1 MRKKTA
7 NFKRIIAI
15 VLATLLAVSSISLQ
29 VSAVEAGAPLT
40 PHLSETHE
48 ITITEEQLEA
58 LDAIREFNSEEG
70 LVGFE
75 GDYAL
80 PDDDSQVSVFVFFG
94 SNPAATQ
101 VFEAAMEGFY
111 LPLEEAQEVVED
123 EHDIFRREL
132 DALFGGGPLARF
144 SNEEP
149 EYHISM
155 EFRHAFNG
163 VALNISANKLKEV
176 AEIGV
181 VRAIMPDYSI
191 NPLEGLYVEE
201 EFCDELIELIGEMAA
216 NRAQSNNPDP
226 WGMSQGRARMNANQ
240 LHEEGIR
247 GEGIIVAVI
256 DGGIDWMHPA
266 FAGAFPPA
274 SVINQAR
281 IDRFGPN
288 GTAGHHPELAL
299 PLWDG
304 TVTPHNPEGHN
315 ELYNINRYTDGPN
328 VGLPRAGAPEY
339 VFLGRDTMRLW
350 PGGGGDDLRGNPIQ
364 QGWTLTD
371 GQWGYTY
378 PQTLPPGM
386 PGNNPFEC
394 SPLYFFRTNELGQS
408 INMRTYLGLVGSLQN
423 SVPGWSS
430 HGTHVAGTILGRPY
444 PALDSPDFDPGRAI
458 MGVAPGATLVHYRS
472 LTGGFIYA
480 SVWIGAQEWAFK
492 DGANVVNMSYGW
504 QEASVMSLHHHG
516 INQMMLADPT
526 IIFVASAGNSGTAF
540 YTGGNPGGST
550 MGITVSALAEPA
562 PAITITSND
571 FTGTAILPF
580 AHVRNAARINVTDTP
595 QRVIPMPLTAG
606 SPAGHASLEGLPVG
620 AGTVADFEALTSR
633 FTPEVL
639 RGAYV
644 IVRRG
649 ETFDSISARANALGI
664 AGVISING
672 DGQPLAGF
680 TTASGANDVHRTPV
694 MFMLYEQGAQ
704 WARALGGHPIPRRG
718 VFNITGRGFNPLNTS
733 QDQPIVQGFSSRG
746 PRETSFEITPDIGS
760 QGVNVFSAVSRWQ
773 AAAGGMNP
781 TVANGQTTWYNR
793 PWCWGYG
800 NMSGTSMSGPHL
812 AGAVA
817 LIQHYSVENAG
828 GMWAN
833 YEVKTRIMNTANCLD
848 YAGSNYSP
856 FDGARNVDVVAAT
869 RTNTVVFVEYEGR
882 VPTVLYTDFDS
893 PEQVLLDTRSGGLS
907 FGGFNRSVNDDNPRN
922 IGDGAA
928 SYTMTATVYN
938 NSDRIITYRISHR
951 FVTGRAARPAGSPT
965 ASLDGGALVYRPQI
979 AVLPG
984 GRVPITFTLH
994 IPAGEALGFYEGFV
1008 TITGG
1013 NEDIVLPFGA
1023 VVHDRQPSF
1032 TFEGLYRPV
1041 VTTNKVGE
1049 GAHHL
1054 TSNELI
1060 MHFTQSW
1067 GFYADF
1073 YLIDREGIHQHPDFE
1088 GDNWFSGGVHIHGFP
1103 NLKFADYILG
1113 STMGTGY
1120 HYAGRFGRHFPQT
1133 RGLVDDVM
1141 RGVIFDGYFM
1151 PGIHEDPIAGRGEP
1165 LWLGD
1170 WLEDLGEEHSGEFY
1184 IGITVFRKSPTR
1196 AGHWL
1201 FEQSLLVPFYV
1212 DNELPEFETLE
1223 VNEREVN
1230 TEADNLR
1237 VQVFDDEVVLSGN
1250 VTDEWLL
1257 NAIDEEITFDVWTN
1271 ARGELSLPENLA
1283 LWALV
1288 GENTATNRPIRVD
1301 IDEDG
1306 DFTLTWPTL
1315 IEEGET
1321 PLTLWLVDGY
1331 APVPVVNQ
1339 VPLGVGNPNN
1349 FGNPNANVANF
1360 WNQPAV
1366 ARTLT
1371 TQTHFDGEG
1380 LVEVPAT
1387 LQPYLRSDVL
1397 FGRANSNNPVVFNMA
1412 AGEFNRFGWGGLN
1425 VNEVNATLVYGMNDV
1440 YVFAEVKEWGQSVT
1454 AVIVDMGELVTQAE
1468 VDDMDLE
1475 VSAFKTTRRI
1485 VNANN
1490 PLVVFDDDKVV
1501 TAIYVSNVRERL
1513 APGERPASGNYIVV
1527 ELQYG
1532 FDNTRAQVNGSATF
1546 CYNWTAPA
1554 RPPYSGPNPYGGQAF
1569 RLNMEYTVTIDGIM
1583 HIVTID
1589 GGTNNPAGMIQPI
1602 VDDFDLVANP
1612 VDGFT
1617 NQNYRMWTPP
1627 AHRGVENPATP
1638 MPLVVFHHGMGENYS
1653 MLANGNDN
1661 EGVQLIAQ
1669 EAATSWITEAP
1680 EYAYVLLPQRAGMGA
1695 GATAPGYSR
1704 AGLSAF
1710 INHLIDEGRVDADR
1724 VYISGLSAG
1733 GGEVLTHLYEFP
1745 DMFAAA
1751 IPICPLG
1758 GNSVA
1763 NMARLPSIMHIPIW
1777 YVHSATD
1784 SVIAPITAIA
1794 PHARLLELGA
1804 VDARISN
1811 FPAVHIPGSRAGFAP
1826 RGYTDSWSVFGDHL
1840 PNGIFLDAH
1849 GEPARFYPNDH
1860 WNWIM
1865 VFNNLYIGC
1874 GGIIPTD
1881 PRYGTAQQY
1890 GITFMDWM
1898 FAQRRGGEPDE
1909 LSFDI
1914 FNNGEGGSPSR
1925 PNAGLAASGTI
1936 RMWTQIN
1943 GVNTPVLFEELTVTA
1958 ELPNGD
1964 CAMRFVNV
1972 NRPWVAQH
1980 TVNFIDVNKNG
1991 PWDRI
1996 YLTAT
2001 VNGST
2006 VTVILV
2012 NSLYVPTV
2020 LSLDIFNNGPNGTP
2034 GRQNANLGPIIRMW
2048 TQINGV
2054 NTPVLFDDLR
2064 VTATLPNG
2072 DCAMAFVAINRPW
2085 VAQHTVNFI
2094 DVRRDR
2100 PWEVITLTVEVDGR
2114 SVTVI
2119 LCNL

>member
-1 MRKKTA
+1 MRKRK
-7 NFKRIIAI
+7 NLSRVIAI
-15 VLATLLAVSSISLQ
+15 LLTLFLVTSSLSLQ
-29 VSAVEAGAPLT
+29 ASAAEAGAELT
-40 PHLSETHE
+40 PHLYETHE

-58 LDAIREFNSEEG
+58 LDAIREFNSDVG
-70 LVGFE
+70 LIGFE
-75 GDYAL
+75 GEYTL
-80 PDDDSQVSVFVFFG
+80 PGDDSQVSVFVFFDN
-94 SNPAATQ
+94 NPAPTQ
-101 VFEAAMEGFY
+101 VIEAAIEGFH
-111 LPLEEAQEVVED
+111 LPLEEALEIVED
-123 EHDIFRREL
+123 DHATFQREL
-132 DALFGGGPLARF
+132 ANLFNDGSPLARF
-144 SNEEP
+144 SNAES

-155 EFRHAFNG
+155 EYRHSFNG
-163 VALNISANKLKEV
+163 VAMTLPANKVSEV
-176 AEIGV
+176 AQFDV
-181 VRAIMPDYSI
+181 VRAIMPDFSI
-191 NPLEGLYVEE
+191 NPLEGVYEEE
-201 EFCDELIELIGEMAA
+201 EFCEELIELIGQMAE

-256 DGGIDWMHPA
+256 DGGVDWMHPA

-281 IDRFGPN
+281 MDRFGPN
-288 GTAGHHPELAL
+288 GTAGHHPDLAL

-304 TVTPHNPEGHN
+304 TVAPHNPEGHN
-315 ELYNINRYTDGPN
+315 ELFNINRYTSGPN

-364 QGWTLTD
+364 QGWTFAN
-371 GQWGYTY
+371 GQWGFTY
-378 PQTLPPGM
+378 PQTLPVGW

-394 SPLYFFRTNELGQS
+394 SPLYYFRVNEEGQT

-423 SVPGWSS
+423 TVPGWSS

-472 LTGGFIYA
+472 LTGGWIYA

-526 IIFVASAGNSGTAF
+526 IVFVASAGNSGTAF
-540 YTGGNPGGST
+540 YTGGNPGGGT

-571 FTGTAILPF
+571 FTGTATLPF
-580 AHVRNAARINVTDTP
+580 VHVRNAARINVTDAP
-595 QRVIPMPLTAG
+595 QRVLPMPLTAG

-620 AGTVADFEALTSR
+620 AGTEADFNELTSR

-649 ETFDSISARANALGI
+649 EAFDSISARANALGM

-672 DGQPLAGF
+672 NGQAIAF
-680 TTASGANDVHRTPV
+680 TTASGANDTNPTPV
-694 MFMLYEQGAQ
+694 MFILYEQGAQ
-704 WARALGGHPIPRRG
+704 WARALAGGTIPRRS
-718 VFNITGRGFNPLNTS
+718 VFNITGRGFNPLS
-733 QDQPIVQGFSSRG
+733 PSGDQPIVQGFSSRG
-746 PRETSFEITPDIGS
+746 PRETSHEISPDIGS

-781 TVANGQTTWYNR
+781 TAANGQTAWYDR

-833 YEVKTRIMNTANCLD
+833 YEVKTRIMNTAICLD

-856 FDGARNVDVVAAT
+856 FDAARNVDVVAAT
-869 RTNTVVFVEYEGR
+869 RTDTVVFVEYEGR
-882 VPTVLYTDFDS
+882 VPTVLYTAFDS
-893 PEQVLLDTRSGGLS
+893 PNQVFADTRSGALS

-922 IGDGAA
+922 IGEGAA

-965 ASLDGGALVYRPQI
+965 ASLDGGNLVYRPQI
-979 AVLPG
+979 AVPPG
-984 GRVPITFTLH
+984 GRVPITFTLQ

-1013 NEDIVLPFGA
+1013 NEEIVLPFGA
-1023 VVHDRQPSF
+1023 VVHERQPAF

-1054 TSNELI
+1054 TSNELV
-1060 MHFTQSW
+1060 MYFNQSW

-1073 YLIDREGIHQHPDFE
+1073 YLIDREGIHQHPEFR
-1088 GDNWFSGGVHIHGFP
+1088 GDNWFTGGVHIDGFP
-1103 NLKFADYILG
+1103 DLKFADYILG

-1133 RGLVDDVM
+1133 RGLVDETM
-1141 RGVIFDGYFM
+1141 RGVLFDGYFQ
-1151 PGIHEDPIAGRGEP
+1151 PGIHEDPIEGRGEP
-1165 LWLGD
+1165 QWLGD
-1170 WLEDLGEEHSGEFY
+1170 WLEDLGEEHSGQFY

-1196 AGHWL
+1196 AGQWA

-1212 DNELPEFETLE
+1212 DNELPQFETLE
-1223 VNEREVN
+1223 VNGREVN
-1230 TEADNLR
+1230 TEANNLR

-1257 NAIDEEITFDVWTN
+1257 KAIDEEITFDVWTN

-1288 GENTATNRPIRVD
+1288 GENTATNRPIPVD

-1306 DFTLTWPTL
+1306 EFTLTWPTS

-1321 PLTLWLVDGY
+1321 PLSLWLIDGV
-1331 APVPVVNQ
+1331 APVPAVNQ
-1339 VPLGVGNPNN
+1339 VPVGVGNPNHT
-1349 FGNPNANVANF
+1349 GVPNTFVVNF

-1366 ARTLT
+1366 ARTLA
-1371 TQTHFDGEG
+1371 TQAHFEANA
-1380 LVEVPAT
+1380 LIEVPTT
-1387 LQPYLRSDVL
+1387 LAPYLRSDVL
-1397 FGRANSNNPVVFNMA
+1397 FGRANSNNPVVYNLTS
-1412 AGEFNRFGWGGLN
+1412 EQLNRFGWAGLN
-1425 VNEVNATLVYGMNDV
+1425 VNEINATLVYGMHDV
-1440 YVFAEVKEWGQSVT
+1440 YVVAEVKEWGQSVT
-1454 AVIVDMGELVTQAE
+1454 AVIVDMGEVVTQAE

-1475 VSAFKTTRRI
+1475 VSAFKTTRRV

-1501 TAIYVSNVRERL
+1501 TGIYVSNVRERL
-1513 APGERPASGNYIVV
+1513 APGDRPTSGNYIVV

-1532 FDNTRAQVNGSATF
+1532 FNNTRAQVNGSATF

-1554 RPPYSGPNPYGGQAF
+1554 RAPYSGPNPYGGQAY
-1569 RLNMEYTVTIDGIM
+1569 RLDMEYTVTIDGIE

-1589 GGTNNPAGMIQPI
+1589 CGTNNPPMMIQPI
-1602 VDDFDLVANP
+1602 VDDFELVANP
-1612 VDGFT
+1612 VDGFE
-1617 NQNYRMWTPP
+1617 NQSYRMWTPP
-1627 AHRGVENPATP
+1627 AHRGVANPETP
-1638 MPLVVFHHGMGENYS
+1638 KPLVLFHHGLGETFVVLPGGVS
-1653 MLANGNDN
+1653 N

-1669 EAATSWITEAP
+1669 EAATSWVTEAP
-1680 EYAYVLLPQRAGMGA
+1680 EYAYVMVVQRGTGV
-1695 GATAPGYSR
+1695 GAPGYSR
-1704 AGLSAF
+1704 AGVSAF
-1710 INHLIDEGRVDADR
+1710 IEHLIEEGKVDADR
-1724 VYISGLSAG
+1724 VYVSGLSMG
-1733 GGEVLTHLYEFP
+1733 GLEVLHHLYEFP
-1745 DMFAAA
+1745 ELFAAA
-1751 IPICPLG
+1751 IPICPVQ
-1758 GNSVA
+1758 GNTVG
-1763 NMARLPSIMHIPIW
+1763 NMARLPYIMHVPIW

-1784 SVIAPITAIA
+1784 SVINPLTAVQ

-1811 FPAVHIPGSRAGFAP
+1811 FPAVQIPGSRGGWNPRPEVAP
-1826 RGYTDSWSVFGDHL
+1826 DTWSVFGDHL
-1840 PNGIFLDAH
+1840 PNGIFLDGN
-1849 GEPARFYPNDH
+1849 GEPALFYPNDH

-1865 VFNNLYIGC
+1865 VFNNIFIDC

-1898 FAQRRGGEPDE
+1898 FAQRRGGEPDV
-1909 LSFDI
+1909 LTFDI

-1964 CAMRFVNV
+1964 CAMRFVTV
-1972 NRPWVAQH
+1972 HRPWVAQH

-2012 NSLYVPTV
+2012 NALYVPTV

-2034 GRQNANLGPIIRMW
+2034 GRQNPGLGPIIRMW

-2054 NTPVLFDDLR
+2054 NTPVLFEDLR

-2072 DCAMAFVAINRPW
+2072 ECAMAFVVINRPW

-2100 PWEVITLTVEVDGR
+2100 PWEVITLTIEVDGR
-2114 SVTVI
+2114 TATVI